1 MGAYTGGK
9 YPIMAYFPL
18 VFSDRTLKAM
28 ILNKGGIVSLKSAIN
43 SQGAGKCS
51 KELEVCYNFGR
62 KMF

>member
-9 YPIMAYFPL
+9 YPITAYFPL
-18 VFSDRTLKAM
+18 VFSDRSLKA

-43 SQGAGKCS
+43 TQGGGKCS
-51 KELEVCYNFGR
+51 KELEVGYNFGR